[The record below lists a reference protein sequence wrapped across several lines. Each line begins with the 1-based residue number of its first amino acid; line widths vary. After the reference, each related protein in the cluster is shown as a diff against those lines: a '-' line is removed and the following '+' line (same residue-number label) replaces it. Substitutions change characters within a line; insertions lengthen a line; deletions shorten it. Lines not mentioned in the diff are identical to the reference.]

1 MNQIDNKLNKMN
13 DLHQNLNKHLGVTM
27 AFYQRLE
34 NVYNFKKYQTLDSV
48 LIKLMERRKV
58 VTVRWRINVR

>member
-13 DLHQNLNKHLGVTM
+13 GLHQNLNKHLGVIM

-34 NVYNFKKYQTLDSV
+34 NVYNFKKYQTLDGV